1 MPPPIPLKIKRREL
15 IDFQFIDAIARV
27 KRASKFAQRETP
39 NSQPLLESALLDLEK
54 ICGDRRRQGLWSF
67 NYQKVLDEMRG

>member
-1 MPPPIPLKIKRREL
+1 MPPPIPLKHM